1 MVNYMYGILTSA
13 TVISMLNIINEA
25 VPNDLWYWA
34 TLYLPF

>member
-1 MVNYMYGILTSA
+1 MANYVYGIATSA
-13 TVISMLNIINEA
+13 TVISMVGIINDN